1 MKLVISSLLLAL
13 LAIFAAAAVEP
24 KHQVIIS
31 YPKDTPASIMEDA
44 KKAIIEA
51 GGFITHEYH
60 LITAIAATVP
70 AKILDTIQAA
80 GAGHNVLIEEDGEVS
95 INAHGALN

>member
-1 MKLVISSLLLAL
+1 MKLVISTILLAL
-13 LAIFAAAAVEP
+13 LAIFAAAVEP

-31 YPKDTPASIMEDA
+31 YPKGTPASVMEDA

-51 GGFITHEYH
+51 GGFVTHEYH
-60 LITAIAATVP
+60 LIMAIAATVP

-80 GAGHNVLIEEDGEVS
+80 GAGHNVLIEQDGEVS
-95 INAHGALN
+95 INTH